1 MVKFIRFIYENYCD
15 DKESEK
21 NCISIFNC
29 IIIFFLFMNL
39 FFGFIL
45 ISRINKI
52 KNNEINNIF
61 LYKINEILIIK
72 ILKIMTLFSCY
83 IILLIFEFIIF
94 YVCIK
99 KEKIEYITRYE
110 TRYVNSRYET
120 NNSNENRFHQRTNIH
135 LDTTITPS
143 LIKVAPFP
151 DFLKDIINNLYE
163 KIEEFLKTF
172 IEEENKVKEKKEKF
186 LKERESKL
194 ENFLKNMGGD
204 SNNKKNL
211 NNKNNKDLTT
221 FIKDLNKEE
230 HDIEIDIL
238 INQVNKIHYI
248 YNLILEIIPKIKDA
262 IIDNLKGKISSNL
275 NPAASIIEEKLKKIS
290 DLSPKNLIESD
301 YGKPLKTALEKYGI
315 SKTFLDSFKNDLLEE
330 RKERRKNEIK
340 KFFKNEFEEEE
351 NNLDIDL
358 FKFIEE
364 EHSDEFFKNEIKNI
378 IKKELSG
385 QS

>member
-1 MVKFIRFIYENYCD
+1 
-15 DKESEK
+15 
-21 NCISIFNC
+21 
-29 IIIFFLFMNL
+29 
-39 FFGFIL
+39 
-45 ISRINKI
+45 
-52 KNNEINNIF
+52 
-61 LYKINEILIIK
+61 
-72 ILKIMTLFSCY
+72 
-83 IILLIFEFIIF
+83 
-94 YVCIK
+94 
-99 KEKIEYITRYE
+99 
-110 TRYVNSRYET
+110 
-120 NNSNENRFHQRTNIH
+120 
-135 LDTTITPS
+135 
-143 LIKVAPFP
+143 
-151 DFLKDIINNLYE
+151 
-163 KIEEFLKTF
+163 
-172 IEEENKVKEKKEKF
+172 
-186 LKERESKL
+186 
-194 ENFLKNMGGD
+194 MGGD

-275 NPAASIIEEKLKKIS
+275 NPAASFIEEKLKQIS
-290 DLSPKNLIESD
+290 EYSPKNLIDSD
-301 YGKPLKTALEKYGI
+301 FGKPLKTALEKYGI
-315 SKTFLDSFKNDLLEE
+315 SKAFLDSFKNDLLEE

-378 IKKELSG
+378 IKKELLGKS
-385 QS
+385 